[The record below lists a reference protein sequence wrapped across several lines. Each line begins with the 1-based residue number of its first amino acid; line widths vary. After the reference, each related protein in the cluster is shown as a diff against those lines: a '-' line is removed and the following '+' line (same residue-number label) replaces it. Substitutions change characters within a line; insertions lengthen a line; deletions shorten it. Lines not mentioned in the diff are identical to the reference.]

1 MSTIHTVILVAHTV
15 IAALIIVLVLVQ
27 RGKGAEAGAAFGSG
41 ASGTVFGAR
50 GTSNFFSRATGILA
64 AVFFAS
70 SLTLAYLSSQS
81 SQPTSL
87 MDDAQVIEEAPADVV
102 APEASSDFPALPG
115 DDEFAPKGDLPM
127 DDLPDLDLEDEEL
140 PPTE

>member
-87 MDDAQVIEEAPADVV
+87 MDDAEVIEEAPADVV
-102 APEASSDFPALPG
+102 APETSSDFPALPG
-115 DDEFAPKGDLPM
+115 DEGFAPKGDLPM